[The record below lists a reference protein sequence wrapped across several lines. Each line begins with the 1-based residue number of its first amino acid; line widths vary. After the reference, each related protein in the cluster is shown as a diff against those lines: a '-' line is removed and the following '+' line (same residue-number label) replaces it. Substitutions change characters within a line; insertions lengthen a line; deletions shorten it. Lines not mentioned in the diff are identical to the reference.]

1 MERTGRTVFITGC
14 STGIGRAAAALFS
27 ERGYQVVA
35 TARNP
40 EMLNDLVAKA
50 EKNGQT
56 LIAVGCNVADEA
68 SCVAALMAA
77 HEAFGDIHILINNA
91 GYGLAGPIEGVPLDK
106 ARELF
111 EVNTFGAMRMVQMIV
126 PDMRRAGWGRIVNV
140 SSILGIM
147 AAPFNG
153 WYSATKFALEGL
165 TETLRYELTRFGIET
180 VSILPGPVKTEFVRN
195 VAIAPLLPTAE
206 RHYRAILDK
215 MAASRTGRRKYE
227 VSAQHVARI
236 ILKAVEATHSRPRYY
251 ITFPA
256 HFGAW
261 ATRLLS
267 DRMVERLMRKFYG
280 MRNAEAAASKVG
292 Q

>member
-1 MERTGRTVFITGC
+1 
-14 STGIGRAAAALFS
+14 
-27 ERGYQVVA
+27 
-35 TARNP
+35 
-40 EMLNDLVAKA
+40 
-50 EKNGQT
+50 
-56 LIAVGCNVADEA
+56 
-68 SCVAALMAA
+68 
-77 HEAFGDIHILINNA
+77 
-91 GYGLAGPIEGVPLDK
+91 
-106 ARELF
+106 
-111 EVNTFGAMRMVQMIV
+111 
-126 PDMRRAGWGRIVNV
+126 
-140 SSILGIM
+140 
-147 AAPFNG
+147 
-153 WYSATKFALEGL
+153 
-165 TETLRYELTRFGIET
+165 
-180 VSILPGPVKTEFVRN
+180 VKTEFVRN